1 NSMAVAALGSHSVT
15 AMLLVAVWGFGFGA
29 MPIAVQT
36 WMFKAAP
43 HLMEGS
49 SALFV
54 AIVQVSLASG
64 ALLGGMAVDRLG
76 VSSAMVVGGVFALGC
91 ALTIGTFGK
100 QPPVKQAAACGA

>member
-1 NSMAVAALGSHSVT
+1 
-15 AMLLVAVWGFGFGA
+15 

-64 ALLGGMAVDRLG
+64 ALLGGLAVDHLG
-76 VSSAMVVGGVFALGC
+76 VASAMVVGGLFALGC
-91 ALTIGTFGK
+91 ALTIGIFGK
-100 QPPVKQAAACGA
+100 PQAATAAAGTSACEA